1 MATQAQINANRA
13 NAEKSTGP
21 KTPEGKA
28 KVSGN
33 AVKHGLGSK
42 KLLVGDNQRQEFETL
57 RKDLLKQVQPE
68 GTVEEILFKE
78 LLHAAWNL
86 ERVRH
91 LEDQLFFHCA
101 DRLADPGFDQKL
113 DMYTRFHARFE
124 RTFHRTLKELKS
136 LQTHSSVNATYTTAT
151 QHKPPALVEMG
162 KVTKQTQK
170 WRNSEPEMD
179 IPEEWMAQADALL
192 AQGEALNMD
201 VMARMVAAEAKT
213 ASKKV

>member
-57 RKDLLKQVQPE
+57 RQDLLKQVQPE

-136 LQTHSSVNATYTTAT
+136 MQTESSVSTTYTQMTK
-151 QHKPPALVEMG
+151 HKPPALVNMG
-162 KVTKQTQK
+162 EVNKQTQN
-170 WRNSEPEMD
+170 WRHPEPDMGVL
-179 IPEEWMAQADALL
+179 EEWMAQAGVVPEV
-192 AQGEALNMD
+192 GEGLHPSVKAA
-201 VMARMVAAEAKT
+201 MAAAEASI
-213 ASKKV
+213 ASKKA